1 MMIDNNECVPA
12 TITETM
18 LDALRERVVGRMS
31 DKRAT
36 HTLAVER
43 MVVRLGELYCPAC
56 IPELRAAALLHDIT
70 KEESLEK
77 QLQLCRDFGIMVQPG
92 DELAPKTFHAKT
104 AAELIKREFSEY
116 ATDTVVSA
124 VRWHTT
130 GHENM
135 TLPEKLLYLA
145 DYIDDSRKFPD
156 CVRLRDY
163 FFSAHPEAMNET
175 DRTAHLRDTLIL
187 SYDMTMRNLLAE
199 SVTISLDTVKA
210 RNSLIAD
217 RQKR

>member
-1 MMIDNNECVPA
+1 MMLDRNENTCCA
-12 TITETM
+12 ITEQM
-18 LDALRERVVGRMS
+18 LDSLRQRVAEMLS
-31 DKRAT
+31 DKRCE

-43 MVVRLGELYCPAC
+43 MVARLAELYCPEY

-77 QLQLCRDFGIMVQPG
+77 QLQLCREFGIIIESE
-92 DELAPKTFHAKT
+92 DRLAPKTFHAKT
-104 AAELIKREFSEY
+104 AAERIKRDFPEY
-116 ATDTVVSA
+116 ATDVVVRA

-130 GHENM
+130 GHEHM
-135 TLPEKLLYLA
+135 PLCEQLLYLA

-163 FFSAHPEAMNET
+163 FFCAHPESMGET
-175 DRTAHLRDTLIL
+175 DRRAHLRDTLIL

-199 SVTISLDTVKA
+199 GVTISLDTLKA

-217 RQKR
+217 RQRL